1 MYSLAWLDL
10 AHEPFV
16 LETPAF
22 GSRYYTFQMG
32 YGDTAT
38 ELSLGRRTHGSELP
52 PVFIAGPSHDE
63 PEPQGMLHVRCP
75 TRHFLLAG
83 RILVQPD
90 DSDDYEAVYEL
101 QSQIRL
107 RTLSR
112 YLAREDGPNPVP
124 EQRLLDEVGDAI
136 EPDLVLLNQLAN
148 VLHTWIVRADERSL
162 VDSFAVLG
170 VTPEHGFRPNLLTHA
185 AKVAV
190 ARGLAKGAE
199 LIDQKTRNLGENVN
213 GWTTNYLGPRFGDD
227 YLLPRGGRKRP
238 DLRDR
243 P

>member
-1 MYSLAWLDL
+1 M
-10 AHEPFV
+10 
-16 LETPAF
+16 
-22 GSRYYTFQMG
+22 
-32 YGDTAT
+32 
-38 ELSLGRRTHGSELP
+38 
-52 PVFIAGPSHDE
+52 
-63 PEPQGMLHVRCP
+63 
-75 TRHFLLAG
+75 
-83 RILVQPD
+83 
-90 DSDDYEAVYEL
+90 
-101 QSQIRL
+101 
-107 RTLSR
+107 SR

-136 EPDLVLLNQLAN
+136 ERTLVPLNQLAN
-148 VLHTWIVRADERSL
+148 VLHVDRPSERPL

-199 LIDQKTRNLGENVN
+199 LIDQKTRNLGENVG

-227 YLLPRGGRKRP
+227 YLLRAAVAKGP